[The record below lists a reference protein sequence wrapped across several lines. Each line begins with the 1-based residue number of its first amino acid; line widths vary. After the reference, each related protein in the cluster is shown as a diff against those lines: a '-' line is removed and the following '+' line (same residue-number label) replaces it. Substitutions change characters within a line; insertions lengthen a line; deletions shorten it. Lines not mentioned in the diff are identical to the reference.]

1 MQGSH
6 IALFDNDVLVI
17 MRMISGLAL
26 NTLISV
32 LRGDLSILCEINV
45 VGIHAVYKG
54 DRAR

>member
-1 MQGSH
+1 M
-6 IALFDNDVLVI
+6 V
-17 MRMISGLAL
+17 MMMMMMMWMMMMMMTMISGLTL
-26 NTLISV
+26 ETLIPI